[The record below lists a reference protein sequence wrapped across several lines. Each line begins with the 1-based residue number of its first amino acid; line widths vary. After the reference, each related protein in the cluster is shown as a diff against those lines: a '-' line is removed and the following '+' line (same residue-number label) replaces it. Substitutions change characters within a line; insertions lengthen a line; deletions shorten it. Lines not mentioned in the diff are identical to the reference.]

1 MRCKTSFSDRGFV
14 MGDSFGG
21 NVAHHVALRLGV
33 GLVELE
39 PVRVRFYV
47 LLVPFFGGSVKTRS
61 EERGHVKVFWNLD
74 MYNGYGASAQYCQY
88 AMYNICYLKINDSLI
103 FFQQETVCTFF

>member
-1 MRCKTSFSDRGFV
+1 

-39 PVRVRFYV
+39 PVRVRGYV

-61 EERGHVKVFWNLD
+61 EERGHVKVHLQARDLWLMQLSIVEGRLKYIYLF
-74 MYNGYGASAQYCQY
+74 NG
-88 AMYNICYLKINDSLI
+88 LI
-103 FFQQETVCTFF
+103 ALS